1 MGITI
6 CSGVGFLAAI
16 GCAGLY
22 DRKSSFLKPFV
33 CGTVF
38 YFFCYILWSML
49 LFVTNQF
56 TLFRAVLGTAVVL
69 VALLTAAA
77 LLLRRKHGTLI
88 RLLHWDESVRT
99 VWIPLVIVLVALPLI
114 LTKNELFGMGQDQGV
129 YQVVAINLMNGL
141 TDRQQDFAEYY
152 NLSSADQTEFAD
164 AVRNYLVGY
173 DIAPEE
179 YPDTVY
185 DRNISPIS
193 GIYHGIPTYAAMLAL
208 FGKLFGI
215 SHMIH
220 LETVI
225 WVCMIF
231 LVSFVCRQMQWKR
244 CTEFL
249 ACAVCAASPIV
260 IWVAKSSLTELF
272 LAVILLA
279 FVLLIT
285 APNRSHGLSILPV
298 AVFACYHVSIYTMI
312 PLFVVLYGALYLFR
326 RKREYAVL
334 MLATIPLYLASYFA
348 MRHVQP
354 FYTMNNYRDLFV
366 GGITVY
372 NITTVV
378 TVVCMAAFLIC
389 GVYCWILFRR
399 EKTFDAAAF
408 LEQAQQKPWVKAIFI
423 LFMFAPV
430 VYVLLKAF
438 SRGMVGELRYLTLT
452 GYAIQTGFFLLPIVC
467 IIALFRMKFV
477 LEKPETMVLYAMFLY
492 CILVYSAF
500 LRFEIQY
507 YYYYARYLAPF
518 VPIAVLFAAMIL
530 DKYNWKLTVPVLTAG
545 LLVVAPFDKF
555 LSRAKDDTRME
566 WSILMELGEKIKSG
580 DCVVVD
586 TDLMPQLYL
595 PLRSMTGAAMYPEL
609 ENAVE
614 QVDDLSE
621 EYDTVYYLTTD
632 TAMLQYSDSYRCV
645 YRNTAHHSED
655 DLNHNGK
662 LFPMAL
668 GFLEYEEPVC
678 LYQYTANRLSYRAA
692 DCYET
697 EYVGF
702 GALEGD
708 FCWSVAEDA
717 SVFCTLHPD
726 NYLMQFEMGC
736 TIPLEQLGKKEL
748 TVSVYVNN
756 ALAGELVI
764 DENSNGGTLSLPI
777 SSLLL
782 LDDAQNQVMLRCEL
796 WDASTVTPNDKRQL
810 GFPLKSLR
818 FIRK

>member
-6 CSGVGFLAAI
+6 CSGVGFLAAV

-77 LLLRRKHGTLI
+77 LLLRRKHGTLL
-88 RLLHWDESVRT
+88 RLLHWDESIRT

-164 AVRNYLVGY
+164 AVRNYLMGY
-173 DIAPEE
+173 DIVPEE
-179 YPDTVY
+179 YPDTIY
-185 DRNISPIS
+185 DRNISPVS

-272 LAVILLA
+272 LAVILLS

-378 TVVCMAAFLIC
+378 TVVCIAAFLIC

-399 EKTFDAAAF
+399 EKTFDGAGTAETLGKSDFYFIHDRSCCLCITESLFKGHGWRTAVF
-408 LEQAQQKPWVKAIFI
+408 DFDRIRHSDGLFPPADCLHHCLVPDEVCTGKAGNDG
-423 LFMFAPV
+423 AV
-430 VYVLLKAF
+430 CDVLVLY
-438 SRGMVGELRYLTLT
+438 SR
-452 GYAIQTGFFLLPIVC
+452 
-467 IIALFRMKFV
+467 LFRI
-477 LEKPETMVLYAMFLY
+477 P
-492 CILVYSAF
+492 
-500 LRFEIQY
+500 
-507 YYYYARYLAPF
+507 
-518 VPIAVLFAAMIL
+518 AV
-530 DKYNWKLTVPVLTAG
+530 
-545 LLVVAPFDKF
+545 
-555 LSRAKDDTRME
+555 R
-566 WSILMELGEKIKSG
+566 
-580 DCVVVD
+580 
-586 TDLMPQLYL
+586 
-595 PLRSMTGAAMYPEL
+595 
-609 ENAVE
+609 
-614 QVDDLSE
+614 
-621 EYDTVYYLTTD
+621 DTV
-632 TAMLQYSDSYRCV
+632 
-645 YRNTAHHSED
+645 
-655 DLNHNGK
+655 
-662 LFPMAL
+662 
-668 GFLEYEEPVC
+668 
-678 LYQYTANRLSYRAA
+678 
-692 DCYET
+692 
-697 EYVGF
+697 
-702 GALEGD
+702 
-708 FCWSVAEDA
+708 
-717 SVFCTLHPD
+717 
-726 NYLMQFEMGC
+726 
-736 TIPLEQLGKKEL
+736 
-748 TVSVYVNN
+748 
-756 ALAGELVI
+756 
-764 DENSNGGTLSLPI
+764 
-777 SSLLL
+777 LLL
-782 LDDAQNQVMLRCEL
+782 LCSLSCTVCADCGAVCSDDSGQVQLEVDRTDFNCRI
-796 WDASTVTPNDKRQL
+796 AGGCSVRQV
-810 GFPLKSLR
+810 PLP
-818 FIRK
+818 

>member
-6 CSGVGFLAAI
+6 CSGVGFLAAV

-33 CGTVF
+33 YGTVF
-38 YFFCYILWSML
+38 YGFCYILWSML

-69 VALLTAAA
+69 VALLAAA
-77 LLLRRKHGTLI
+77 AVVLRRKHGTLL
-88 RLLHWDESVRT
+88 RLLHWDESIRT

-114 LTKNELFGMGQDQGV
+114 LMKNELFGMGQDQGV

-164 AVRNYLVGY
+164 AVRNYLMGY
-173 DIAPEE
+173 DIVPEE
-179 YPDTVY
+179 YPDTIY
-185 DRNISPIS
+185 DRNISPVS

-378 TVVCMAAFLIC
+378 TVVCMVAFLIC
-389 GVYCWILFRR
+389 GVYCWILSRR
-399 EKTFDAAAF
+399 K
-408 LEQAQQKPWVKAIFI
+408 
-423 LFMFAPV
+423 
-430 VYVLLKAF
+430 
-438 SRGMVGELRYLTLT
+438 
-452 GYAIQTGFFLLPIVC
+452 
-467 IIALFRMKFV
+467 
-477 LEKPETMVLYAMFLY
+477 
-492 CILVYSAF
+492 
-500 LRFEIQY
+500 
-507 YYYYARYLAPF
+507 
-518 VPIAVLFAAMIL
+518 
-530 DKYNWKLTVPVLTAG
+530 
-545 LLVVAPFDKF
+545 
-555 LSRAKDDTRME
+555 
-566 WSILMELGEKIKSG
+566 
-580 DCVVVD
+580 
-586 TDLMPQLYL
+586 
-595 PLRSMTGAAMYPEL
+595 
-609 ENAVE
+609 
-614 QVDDLSE
+614 
-621 EYDTVYYLTTD
+621 
-632 TAMLQYSDSYRCV
+632 
-645 YRNTAHHSED
+645 
-655 DLNHNGK
+655 
-662 LFPMAL
+662 
-668 GFLEYEEPVC
+668 
-678 LYQYTANRLSYRAA
+678 
-692 DCYET
+692 
-697 EYVGF
+697 
-702 GALEGD
+702 
-708 FCWSVAEDA
+708 
-717 SVFCTLHPD
+717 
-726 NYLMQFEMGC
+726 
-736 TIPLEQLGKKEL
+736 
-748 TVSVYVNN
+748 
-756 ALAGELVI
+756 
-764 DENSNGGTLSLPI
+764 
-777 SSLLL
+777 
-782 LDDAQNQVMLRCEL
+782 
-796 WDASTVTPNDKRQL
+796 
-810 GFPLKSLR
+810 
-818 FIRK
+818 